1 MKEKKRIKEIRE
13 GLEKDIYK
21 KVHKLDDLDEPDK
34 LYDAKTEA
42 LANFLPEEEEELKTI
57 ELLNQEEVELEV
69 QQEAVVEEYNKFIHK
84 EEEVPTI
91 SEDDEQRYQEIKN
104 RIQNNNPLST
114 EKIKKEVLEDIDN
127 IEVMQEE
134 EEPTEVILEVETK
147 DNKVFVQ
154 ELPKESTIVLE
165 TDEELNK
172 AIIKENLVETDKE
185 LSEENLIPQ
194 EIKVTEDELIDEKE
208 VIEKPIKVNETKEE
222 KITTQNIIK
231 ETKTEATKNLEEDI
245 FVLEDEEEL
254 EFEKITKKNKRSVL
268 FDIFLFLIIVF
279 LVALIMYLK

>member
-91 SEDDEQRYQEIKN
+91 PEDDEQRYQEIKN

-208 VIEKPIKVNETKEE
+208 VIEKPIKVNEIKEE